1 MDKRGVAGSRIV
13 VLFIWMIL
21 LTYGMAAKT
30 LLVLQSDKDR
40 AILEQSAKIAK
51 GMGVAPVI
59 KKEKGEY
66 RLTVGPLPETE
77 ETAALFYRLRKEFP
91 QAVALTL
98 SGGSRVSSGT
108 VSSSLKEGENSQESY
123 RLWIA
128 LFALAIVGVLA
139 LFVSS
144 MKMQRLEEHHEQ
156 IRRKHEEIEKR
167 FNELFHHMGENLY
180 RLSKDLVHSTRSLSK
195 EVQDQRMGEKLKKVV
210 QKEKKV
216 MQTTGNLLEFLRIKA
231 HKVVISKES
240 FSIDS
245 MLEEV
250 TESLAKTPGLIQS
263 GKEVIYFVDSR
274 LPKYII
280 GDYVHIGEALG
291 NLLQEALLYAAASEV
306 KLSLRAYR
314 TFNSEMELHGEIT
327 YKPLREDPLEG
338 YFTPEYDELQNRY
351 ERINRFVAR
360 ELIEL
365 MGGTAEAAEASGG
378 QILVRITLPV
388 EAPQNEERR
397 KYRLRSVED
406 TQKKVLVIQES
417 YEASLAIKEMFSY
430 FRHQVD
436 VMRAER
442 FERYRPNLEEYD
454 ILVIDESLITSMLVE
469 YLETIR
475 KNHPLKVVGLRGVF
489 DFEHPIPKQILDQ
502 RELRPLTMIRVFG
515 LINDLFAPV
524 EEEEFEVP
532 TPKAEEPLRTLEEI
546 PVTPDIG
553 LKSFVDFAGAR
564 LLIAEDNPINLK
576 MMLRVLEHSGMEI
589 ITAQN
594 GKEALEQVKSAEEGW
609 FDLVLMDINMPVMD
623 GIVATVEIRKT
634 PQGKSLPV
642 VALTALGLE
651 SIKERLIQAGFDG
664 YLPKPI
670 NLGQLYTL
678 FGRYLPHKGGSHTS
692 AEGKEKPVEIE
703 GIDIKEA
710 LERVQ
715 GNELVLK
722 EVLGA
727 FLEGYGQSD
736 RQLRELIENR
746 EYESLRQLTLDLVG
760 LSGSLG
766 AKQLYEAVRQ
776 MHRHVLQK
784 RWELIQNDLI
794 AYEDA
799 LARVRRGITRYL
811 EA

>member
-1 MDKRGVAGSRIV
+1 MNRKGKRRTIWIFGVVWGVFLCGA
-13 VLFIWMIL
+13 IL
-21 LTYGMAAKT
+21 AADT
-30 LLVLQSDKDR
+30 LLVLQRDSNR
-40 AILEQSAKIAK
+40 SVLEQSASVVKALGAVPLIR
-51 GMGVAPVI
+51 G
-59 KKEKGEY
+59 EKGSY
-66 RLTVGPLPETE
+66 RLTVGPLPPNE
-77 ETAALFYRLRKEFP
+77 ESAALFYRLHEEFP
-91 QAVALTL
+91 SAVALSL
-98 SGGSRVSSGT
+98 SSESSVTRGKDREAVEVSGD
-108 VSSSLKEGENSQESY
+108 QESY
-123 RLWIA
+123 RLWVA
-128 LFALAIVGVLA
+128 LFALAVVGVLA

-144 MKMQRLEEHHEQ
+144 MKMQRLERHHER
-156 IRRKHEEIEKR
+156 IRRRHEEIEKR

-180 RLSKDLVHSTRSLSK
+180 RLSRDLVHSTRSLSK
-195 EVQDQRMGEKLKKVV
+195 EVGDRQVEEKLQKVV
-210 QKEKKV
+210 QTEKKV

-250 TESLAKTPGLIQS
+250 TESLAKTPGLFQS
-263 GKEVIYFVDSR
+263 GKEVIYFVDAR
-274 LPKYII
+274 LPKQIV

-291 NLLQEALLYAAASEV
+291 NLLQEALLYAAAREV

-314 TFNSEMELHGEIT
+314 TFSGGMELHGEIT
-327 YKPLREDPLEG
+327 YLPGDEDPLDH
-338 YFTPEYDELQNRY
+338 YFTPEYDEQKNRY

-365 MGGTAEAAEASGG
+365 MGGTVEVAGGGGG
-378 QILVRITLPV
+378 QVLVRITLPV
-388 EAPQNEERR
+388 EAPQSEERR
-397 KYRLRSVED
+397 KYRLRRVED
-406 TQKKVLVIQES
+406 TRKRVLVTQES
-417 YEASLAIKEMFSY
+417 YEASLAIKEMFAY

-436 VMRAER
+436 VMKAER
-442 FERYRPNLEEYD
+442 FEQIRPNLEEYD
-454 ILVIDESLITSMLVE
+454 ILVIDEALISVLLTE
-469 YLETIR
+469 YLEVLR
-475 KNHPLKVVGLRGVF
+475 RNHSLKVVGLRGVF
-489 DFEHPIPKQILDQ
+489 DHEYPIPRQILDA
-502 RELRPLTMIRVFG
+502 RELRPLTMKRVFG
-515 LINDLFAPV
+515 LINDLFAPRDETV
-524 EEEEFEVP
+524 ENPVP
-532 TPKAEEPLRTLEEI
+532 TEPVSRRTLEEI
-546 PVTPDIG
+546 PATPDVG
-553 LKSFVDFAGAR
+553 LKSFMDFAGAR

-576 MMLRVLEHSGMEI
+576 MMLRVLEDSGMEI
-589 ITAQN
+589 LSAQN
-594 GKEALEQVKSAEEGW
+594 GKEALERVGKSRTEG
-609 FDLVLMDINMPVMD
+609 FDLVLMDINMPEMD
-623 GIVATVEIRKT
+623 GITATVEIRKL
-634 PQGKSLPV
+634 PQGRELPI

-678 FGRYLPHKGGSHTS
+678 FGRYLPHKESEPS
-692 AEGKEKPVEIE
+692 PREERQSPEIE
-703 GIDIKEA
+703 GIDMKEA

-766 AKQLYEAVRQ
+766 ATQLYEAARQ
-776 MHRHVLQK
+776 MHRHVLQR
-784 RWELIQNDLI
+784 RWELIRNDLI

-799 LARVRRGITRYL
+799 LARVRRGISRYL